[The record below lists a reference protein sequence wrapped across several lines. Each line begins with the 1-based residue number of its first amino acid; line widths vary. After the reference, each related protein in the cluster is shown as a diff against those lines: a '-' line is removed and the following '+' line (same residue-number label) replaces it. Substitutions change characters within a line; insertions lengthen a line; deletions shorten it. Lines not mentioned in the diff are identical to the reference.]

1 MRLAIAIAALML
13 AATTVAA
20 AAGGFLSVADDV
32 PLMPGLTEKP
42 GAVVFDKPDG
52 RIVEVD
58 AAGPVQRRR
67 VEEFY
72 EAALPQLGWA
82 RDREGAFARENE
94 RLSLGFTGRDGQL
107 VVHIAIAP
115 R

>member
-1 MRLAIAIAALML
+1 MRIAIATAALL
-13 AATTVAA
+13 FAATTVAG
-20 AAGGFLSVADDV
+20 AGASFVSVAEDI

-42 GAVVFDKPDG
+42 GAVVFDKPGG

-58 AAGPVQRRR
+58 ASGPVLRRR

-72 EAALPQLGWA
+72 DAALPQLGWA
-82 RDREGAFARENE
+82 RDREGAFARESE
-94 RLSLGFTGRDGQL
+94 RLSLDFTGRDGQL
-107 VVHIAIAP
+107 IVHIAIAP